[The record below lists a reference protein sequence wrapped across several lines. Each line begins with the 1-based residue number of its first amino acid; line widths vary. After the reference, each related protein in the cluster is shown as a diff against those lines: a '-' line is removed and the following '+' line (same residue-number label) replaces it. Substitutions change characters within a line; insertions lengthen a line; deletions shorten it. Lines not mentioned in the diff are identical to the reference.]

1 MFSDLPKLKK
11 IVFGVFCSS
20 STLHDY
26 PPIFK
31 NLPNLENAYFEEID
45 IPYLRYDTNPVAV
58 NINPNA
64 VLHFTTNFGS
74 VHAWKEYY
82 YKYKVAFGFKTIVF
96 K

>member
-11 IVFGVFCSS
+11 IVFGSFYAT
-20 STLHDY
+20 STKTDY

-31 NLPNLENAYFEEID
+31 NLPNLENAYFEEIH
-45 IPYLRYDTNPVAV
+45 IPYLRYDTNPIAA

-64 VLHFTTNFGS
+64 VLHFTTDFGY
-74 VHAWKEYY
+74 VHNWKEYY